1 MDRRGERYSPW
12 RSFHVHG
19 CLTCTGRCGAGSR
32 LAPTVVHQAGTTQ
45 SARPRRS
52 GTSARDVAEGES
64 VFSWFARVVQRLWR
78 EMVGF
83 SAVGLVGVTCDIIT
97 FNVLIAGFHAP
108 KVVASLSGNAFG
120 TFVSYL
126 GNRYWVFRKREHRQ
140 SAAEISLF
148 VLVSVIAIL
157 ITATCVAFNEYVL
170 GLRTLIEANI
180 AQFLVGQGLGS
191 IFRFWAMHV
200 FVFPESRRRDAGER
214 SGNQDSERV
223 DEGAAHL
230 AGAGGLQAVGQ
241 LSEAD

>member
-1 MDRRGERYSPW
+1 M
-12 RSFHVHG
+12 
-19 CLTCTGRCGAGSR
+19 
-32 LAPTVVHQAGTTQ
+32 
-45 SARPRRS
+45 
-52 GTSARDVAEGES
+52 
-64 VFSWFARVVQRLWR
+64 ARVGRRLWR
-78 EMVGF
+78 EIVGF
-83 SAVGLVGVTCDIIT
+83 SAVGLVGVTFDIVT

-148 VLVSVIAIL
+148 VLVSVVAIL

-191 IFRFWAMHV
+191 IFRFWAMHT
-200 FVFPESRRRDAGER
+200 FVFPESRRHTAGEGF
-214 SGNQDSERV
+214 GNPDSAAVGEAAAV
-223 DEGAAHL
+223 EAAAHPVG
-230 AGAGGLQAVGQ
+230 GAGLQTVGQ
-241 LSEAD
+241 LSEAE

>member
-1 MDRRGERYSPW
+1 
-12 RSFHVHG
+12 
-19 CLTCTGRCGAGSR
+19 
-32 LAPTVVHQAGTTQ
+32 
-45 SARPRRS
+45 
-52 GTSARDVAEGES
+52 
-64 VFSWFARVVQRLWR
+64 VFSWIARVFRQLWR

-126 GNRYWVFRKREHRQ
+126 GNRFWVFRKRDHRQ

-157 ITATCVAFNEYVL
+157 ITASCVAFNEYVL
-170 GLRTLIEANI
+170 GFRTLLEANI

-191 IFRFWAMHV
+191 IFRFWAMHK
-200 FVFPESRRRDAGER
+200 FVFPEARQLGSGEAP
-214 SGNQDSERV
+214 QP
-223 DEGAAHL
+223 AAEPEPGPDTGT
-230 AGAGGLQAVGQ
+230 ATGGLQAVGQ
-241 LSEAD
+241 LYETE

>member
-1 MDRRGERYSPW
+1 M
-12 RSFHVHG
+12 
-19 CLTCTGRCGAGSR
+19 
-32 LAPTVVHQAGTTQ
+32 
-45 SARPRRS
+45 
-52 GTSARDVAEGES
+52 
-64 VFSWFARVVQRLWR
+64 FSWLARVVQRLWR

-148 VLVSVIAIL
+148 VLVSLIAIL

-191 IFRFWAMHV
+191 IFRFWAMHR
-200 FVFPESRRRDAGER
+200 FVFPEAHRAEAER
-214 SGNQDSERV
+214 SEVAPPADQDPEPG
-223 DEGAAHL
+223 DEAA
-230 AGAGGLQAVGQ
+230 AQPPVGGGLQTVGR
-241 LSEAD
+241 LSEVE